1 MHSRVGIFKN
11 TSGNIPSGNF
21 PGGNSPE
28 GSLIGR
34 NFPGR
39 TFPDTEILAKVKAK
53 YGQIREKEMLVTL
66 NFACW

>member
-1 MHSRVGIFKN
+1 MGIFL
-11 TSGNIPSGNF
+11 
-21 PGGNSPE
+21 GGTGGGDSPE

-39 TFPDTEILAKVKAK
+39 TFPDTEIHAKVKAK
-53 YGQIREKEMLVTL
+53 HGQIREKKMLVTL